1 MSSDDQIPVL
11 QDLIFRGQTAIEENS
26 RYPVEDDFEQ
36 MSEFDPELDP
46 AINTEFETD
55 LDSDPELEQ
64 TFDEPFEAL
73 SEDEFP
79 QLDQLPD
86 NEIPIE
92 TSAINDGAVNDES
105 IDPLQIRQI
114 LNKHMDAAYAEII
127 ELLNHRPT

>member
-11 QDLIFRGQTAIEENS
+11 KDLIFRGQTAIEENS

-46 AINTEFETD
+46 ADNTELET
-55 LDSDPELEQ
+55 DPELEQ
-64 TFDEPFEAL
+64 EFDVPFSSAL